1 MKVCLKLAV
10 LIGLI
15 IVIAARPLVA
25 QEQSG
30 QSTNKPMRIRVGSGI
45 ALARIETEPL
55 PQYPQ
60 PAIDNQIEGTVVLHL
75 VIGDDGAVKQEEATS
90 GPVELRESAL
100 NSVKQ
105 WHFGKTFLNQQ
116 PLEVDKTIALVYALH
131 PTPTVSVNNGFAP
144 TPSSNS
150 QSPSK
155 GVIDGRT
162 YKNSS
167 IGLEFT
173 PAPGLNLADMNSAA
187 GNTIGVQAQTVLDV
201 PPYGLTVFTADE
213 LAH

>member
-105 WHFGKTFLNQQ
+105 WHFGKTFL
-116 PLEVDKTIALVYALH
+116 
-131 PTPTVSVNNGFAP
+131 
-144 TPSSNS
+144 
-150 QSPSK
+150 
-155 GVIDGRT
+155 
-162 YKNSS
+162 
-167 IGLEFT
+167 
-173 PAPGLNLADMNSAA
+173 
-187 GNTIGVQAQTVLDV
+187 
-201 PPYGLTVFTADE
+201 
-213 LAH
+213 